1 MAAARVSGF
10 QNKGVIGKGAFGVV
24 YLVENDAGRELALK
38 VMEWRYADVTNREV
52 AENELKV
59 LKQLS
64 HDHLI
69 AYVGSFIQNGLL
81 YIVTEYCAGGDLSGF
96 LDAIGRP
103 VPEDLLR
110 VWLWQMACGLEFM
123 HTHDPCILHRDLKP
137 SNIYLTNDGIIR
149 LGDMGIARALDHPG
163 MMATTFCGTPPYM
176 SPEALR
182 EDPYNAKTDMWALG
196 CCVVEMAT
204 LDRAY
209 DASSLLLLRDIV
221 MKTRKPLPRPEY
233 GGALDNLVSQML
245 MVDPDARTSSS
256 ELMDEWAMKE
266 VEAAGAKPFDLL
278 EKHGLLQCL
287 AFHRCASPTCTSK
300 TQLEMEEDT
309 ALTLPPSMSNLKLIL
324 SENGEAMT
332 SYRVK
337 VEKRIHGRD
346 VDGTLIN
353 VETVIY
359 RSGKTQK
366 TKAPK
371 KRISVGSDDTPKTSS
386 TLSSSSTVSSTSSE
400 ESTMIRHTQVSS
412 RPVLNSVT
420 SSCMSSITSRGG
432 LTLTPRDVT
441 LSLSLAASGTDLS
454 KSTIISTL
462 MTVLKHVAGEDS
474 FNSAVTLVQ
483 TSSNRQELVRDL
495 QGILGNDLFQS
506 IGSAITLLVLLQM
519 TQSTS

>member
-1 MAAARVSGF
+1 MTASQVSGF
-10 QNKGVIGKGAFGVV
+10 QNKGVIGRGAFGVV
-24 YLVENDAGRELALK
+24 YLLENDAGREWALK

-69 AYVGSFIQNGLL
+69 AYVDSFIHNGLL
-81 YIVTEYCAGGDLSGF
+81 YIATEYCAGGDLSDF
-96 LDAIGRP
+96 LNVIERP
-103 VPEDLLR
+103 VPEDLLL
-110 VWLWQMACGLEFM
+110 VWLWQMACGLEYM
-123 HTHDPCILHRDLKP
+123 HTRDPCILHRDLKP
-137 SNIYLTNDGIIR
+137 SNVYLTNDGTIR
-149 LGDMGIARALDHPG
+149 LGDMGIARVLDHPG

-182 EDPYNAKTDMWALG
+182 EDPYHAKTDMWALG

-221 MKTRKPLPRPEY
+221 MQTRKPLPRPEY
-233 GGALDNLVSQML
+233 GGGLDNLVSRML
-245 MVDPDARTSSS
+245 MVDPDARMSSS
-256 ELMDEWAMKE
+256 ELLDERAMKE
-266 VEAAGAKPFDLL
+266 VEAAGEKPFDLL
-278 EKHGLLQCL
+278 EKHCLLQCL
-287 AFHRCASPTCTSK
+287 PFHRCASPTSTSK
-300 TQLEMEEDT
+300 ILEMEEDT
-309 ALTLPPSMSNLKLIL
+309 AYSLPPSMSNLKLIL

-337 VEKRIHGRD
+337 VEKRVHGRD
-346 VDGTLIN
+346 IDGTLID

-371 KRISVGSDDTPKTSS
+371 KRIFVGSNDTPNTSS
-386 TLSSSSTVSSTSSE
+386 RLSSSSTVSSTSSE
-400 ESTMIRHTQVSS
+400 EPTMIHHPQVSS

-420 SSCMSSITSRGG
+420 SSCMSSITSRRGS
-432 LTLTPRDVT
+432 TLTPRDVT
-441 LSLSLAASGTDLS
+441 LSLGLAASGTDLS
-454 KSTIISTL
+454 RSTIISTL

-483 TSSNRQELVRDL
+483 TSPSRQELVKDL
-495 QGILGNDLFQS
+495 QGILGNDLFKS